1 MNTRVSLAPAPG
13 GTTHSRPRSPSG
25 EQGTVRAIIE
35 RLADGI
41 VVTNRDDALICF
53 VNPAAEALFGRS
65 SEDLVGQV
73 FGHPVTAGETTEIE
87 IVRKGGRVVHVE
99 LRVVEMT
106 WDEAPALL
114 VSLRDVT
121 DRRRAEERARQLVEE
136 RAAREDA
143 EVANKAKSEF
153 LAMMSHELRTP
164 LNAVL
169 GYSEL
174 LETGVYGPVT
184 EEQRSQIARI
194 HASGQHLLG
203 LVNEVL
209 DLAKVDSGKLSVER
223 KRSRCPVV
231 VNAALALV
239 LPAAESRGIA
249 LPAEV
254 PDSGDCYFGDE
265 SRVRQILLNLL
276 TNAIKFTEPG
286 GRVTIETGVS
296 DTPEDGPLAP
306 MQDKWTY
313 FRVSDTGIGIAADKL
328 EVIFSPFMQVEGGWS
343 RRTGGVGLGL
353 AISRRLARLMGGDLR
368 TRSTPGKG
376 SVFTLWLP
384 AADAADEPEAGA
396 LVSELPL
403 GAARSSAGLADV
415 GEVLIGNVE
424 QILEAFVERLR
435 NEPVTAS
442 AKSLKYSQLA
452 DHVGSHLTDLGSM
465 LISIDEAGGQPT
477 SYVRD
482 SNEIHRF
489 VSERHGLQRRRLEWT
504 PAALRLEFRIL
515 FEEIERVLRAENTRC
530 RMAALDDALA
540 VIGSSL
546 RHAESISVA
555 ALQRAIEV

>member
-1 MNTRVSLAPAPG
+1 MSTKVSTAQAKGSTPHARA
-13 GTTHSRPRSPSG
+13 SSPST
-25 EQGTVRAIIE
+25 EQGTIRAIIE
-35 RLADGI
+35 RLPDGI
-41 VVTNRDDALICF
+41 VVINRDDALICF

-65 SEDLVGQV
+65 SDELVGQV
-73 FGHPVTAGETTEIE
+73 FGHPATAGETTEIE
-87 IVRKGGRVVHVE
+87 IVRRGGRVVHAE

-106 WDEAPALL
+106 WDDAPALL

-174 LETGVYGPVT
+174 LESGVYGPVT
-184 EEQRSQIARI
+184 EEQRTQVGRI
-194 HASGQHLLG
+194 RASGQHLLG

-223 KRSRCPVV
+223 KSARCAVV

-239 LPAAESRGIA
+239 LPAAEARGIGI
-249 LPAEV
+249 PCDV
-254 PDSGDCYFGDE
+254 PDTGECYFGDE
-265 SRVRQILLNLL
+265 GRVRQILLNLL
-276 TNAIKFTEPG
+276 SNAIKFTEPG
-286 GRVTIETGVS
+286 GRVTIEVGVS
-296 DTPEDGPLAP
+296 DTPDDGPLAP
-306 MQDKWTY
+306 MQDRWTY
-313 FRVSDTGIGIAADKL
+313 FRVSDCGIGIAEDQL
-328 EVIFSPFMQVEGGWS
+328 EAIFSPFVQVEGGWS
-343 RRTGGVGLGL
+343 RRSGGAGLGL

-368 TRSTPGKG
+368 AQSVPGKG

-384 AADAADEPEAGA
+384 SADDVDESDEMRTSEAPAAAP
-396 LVSELPL
+396 
-403 GAARSSAGLADV
+403 RSSIGLADV
-415 GEVLIGNVE
+415 GEVLIGKVE
-424 QILEAFVERLR
+424 EILEAFVERLR
-435 NEPVTAS
+435 KEPGTAS

-465 LISIDEAGGQPT
+465 LISIDESGGQPT

-515 FEEIERVLRAENTRC
+515 LEEIERALRAENAR
-530 RMAALDDALA
+530 RRLPALDDALA
-540 VIGSSL
+540 VIASSL
-546 RHAESISVA
+546 RHAESVSVA
-555 ALQRAIEV
+555 ALQRPIEG